1 MGRKSF
7 NIPGHSHFLTFS
19 CWKRRPFLTDR
30 HTCSEFIK
38 ALDEARRIEQFDIWA
53 YVLMPEHVHLLIR
66 PRRERYDMA
75 NILRRIKEKC
85 SRDILH
91 HWRTH
96 NPERMIECADTGCKQ
111 VRYRFWQPGG
121 GFDRNLW
128 SHNIIR
134 NAVIYIEANPIRRGL
149 VGDSLDWEW
158 SSARSRAGQSDV
170 PLFVDPISW
179 EFTPIPSGP
188 LTP

>member
-1 MGRKSF
+1 MGRTSF

-30 HTCSEFIK
+30 HTCSEFTK
-38 ALDEARRIEQFDIWA
+38 ALDKARRVEQFDIWA

-66 PRRERYDMA
+66 PRSESDAMA
-75 NILRRIKEKC
+75 DILRRIKEAF

-91 HWRTH
+91 DWRRCR
-96 NPERMIECADTGCKQ
+96 PRQLIECADTRCNP

-128 SHNIIR
+128 SHGIIR
-134 NAVIYIEANPIRRGL
+134 NAVTYIEANPIRRGL
-149 VGDSLDWEW
+149 VGDSLDWER
-158 SSARSRAGQSDV
+158 SSARSRNGRPDV
-170 PLFVDPISW
+170 PLVIDPISW
-179 EFTPIPSGP
+179 ESMPIAADA
-188 LTP
+188 